1 MRLFLELCSTMVDH
15 LVMVSS
21 LCPLATRRLMKT
33 AKARRIGTRSGVS
46 DTFTDNEAFELM
58 FRGIRPCVDVL
69 VKVEGLLI
77 SFTAKLPTL
86 FSLVGHES
94 DVKEVGSFFGEFI
107 SKLYVIME
115 AVGSIEEREKFFF
128 GFEPNYENVINLAL
142 LFLEK

>member
-1 MRLFLELCSTMVDH
+1 MP
-15 LVMVSS
+15 SS
-21 LCPLATRRLMKT
+21 YKALDEDGNHVI
-33 AKARRIGTRSGVS
+33 KARRIGTRSGVS
-46 DTFTDNEAFELM
+46 DTFTNNELM
-58 FRGIRPCVDVL
+58 FQGIRPCVDVL
-69 VKVEGLLI
+69 IKVEGLLI

-128 GFEPNYENVINLAL
+128 GFEPNYENVIDVP
-142 LFLEK
+142 F